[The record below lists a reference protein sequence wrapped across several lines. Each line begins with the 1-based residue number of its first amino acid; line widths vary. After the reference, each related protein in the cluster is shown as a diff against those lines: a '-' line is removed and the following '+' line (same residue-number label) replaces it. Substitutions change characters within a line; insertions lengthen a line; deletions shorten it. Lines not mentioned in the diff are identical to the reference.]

1 MLINNSLIA
10 ISRLHD
16 GTELEPKDYE
26 RVLANLREQ
35 YKLVTK
41 NEHWA
46 AAVAIMRD
54 VMKMKPDLP
63 NTMMQ
68 ELMSTG
74 HHGIGLVYNAVDLV
88 RCSYRL
94 RQPVDDVIDNLAL
107 RSM

>member
-1 MLINNSLIA
+1 MLISNSLIA

-16 GTELEPKDYE
+16 GTDLEPKDYE
-26 RVLANLREQ
+26 VVLAKLREQ
-35 YKLVTK
+35 YATMAK
-41 NEHWA
+41 NEHWVA
-46 AAVAIMRD
+46 ATSILRD
-54 VMKMKPDLP
+54 ILKKNPNLP
-63 NTMMQ
+63 EAMMG